1 MRGNSS
7 SFAHVFMSVF
17 AMWKPTLFE
26 TNRFETNKFER
37 IRFGK
42 NRNKRSFVIS
52 FLKEAAMSIGRAKK
66 DKQLMCRCVL
76 RGKGLRLVKRKIPV
90 TGIFRFAEFF

>member
-1 MRGNSS
+1 
-7 SFAHVFMSVF
+7 MSVF

-26 TNRFETNKFER
+26 TNHFETNKFER

-76 RGKGLRLVKRKIPV
+76 RGKGLRLVFSVLLSLFDDVLHGVRW
-90 TGIFRFAEFF
+90 FFYETLL